1 MEKRQVVTT
10 SESLGPEAVAA
21 RAART
26 IALQMLEERGR
37 GAVLV
42 GVARVDAALES
53 LLQAVMAPGKGK
65 GDGLFLPERPLGS
78 LGAKVALA
86 HRLGLI
92 DDAVERALGV
102 LRRLRNAFAHSAES
116 ASLTDDT
123 HRMRLEAVYLE
134 ARANP
139 LWGPLEAVLAAQP
152 PSAHGPLDAALRDY
166 ILLITILVAFLE
178 ATAKQLKPIKPPV
191 VMRFAG
197 ITKANGSQP

>member
-1 MEKRQVVTT
+1 M
-10 SESLGPEAVAA
+10 
-21 RAART
+21 
-26 IALQMLEERGR
+26 
-37 GAVLV
+37 
-42 GVARVDAALES
+42 D
-53 LLQAVMAPGKGK
+53 
-65 GDGLFLPERPLGS
+65 
-78 LGAKVALA
+78 
-86 HRLGLI
+86 
-92 DDAVERALGV
+92 V
-102 LRRLRNAFAHSAES
+102 LRKLRNAFAHSAES

-197 ITKANGSQP
+197 ISKANSSQP

>member
-1 MEKRQVVTT
+1 MATT
-10 SESLGPEAVAA
+10 ESPSPEAVAA
-21 RAART
+21 QAART

-42 GVARVDAALES
+42 GVARVDAALETM
-53 LLQAVMAPGKGK
+53 LQAVMAPGPAK
-65 GDGLFLPERPLGS
+65 GDGLFQPERPLGS

-116 ASLTDDT
+116 ASLMDDT

-139 LWGPLEAVLAAQP
+139 LWGPLESVLAAQP

-178 ATAKQLKPIKPPV
+178 ATAKQLKPVKPPV

-197 ITKANGSQP
+197 ITKANSSQS

>member
-1 MEKRQVVTT
+1 M
-10 SESLGPEAVAA
+10 
-21 RAART
+21 
-26 IALQMLEERGR
+26 
-37 GAVLV
+37 
-42 GVARVDAALES
+42 
-53 LLQAVMAPGKGK
+53 
-65 GDGLFLPERPLGS
+65 
-78 LGAKVALA
+78 
-86 HRLGLI
+86 
-92 DDAVERALGV
+92 GV
-102 LRRLRNAFAHSAES
+102 LRKLRNAFAHSAES

-152 PSAHGPLDAALRDY
+152 PLAPGPLDAALRDY

-197 ITKANGSQP
+197 IGRGNGEQA